1 MRDAMSGKELTRK
14 RPVPFPLYEIDI
26 FSASKEELRE
36 MSKTMGLNLSL
47 DEMEVIKDYF
57 SKKGRAPTDVELQSI
72 AQAWSEHCCYKSSKV
87 FLREYIFPIKN
98 PDVLAKGDAGVMAF
112 DDEHAYALRVES
124 HNHPSA
130 IEPYGGAATG
140 IGGIVRDVLAMGAQP
155 IALVDPLF
163 FGPLELRQVPNGV
176 KLPKYLASGV
186 VGGIRDYGNRIG
198 IPTVAGGV
206 YFDPAYTGNCLVNV
220 GCIGFLRRDK
230 LLNNAVKG
238 VGDVLIL
245 VGGRTGRDG
254 IHGVTFASAE
264 LHEASEDESRG
275 AVQLGDPIMKE
286 PTIHACLEVNE
297 RGLVSGIKDLGGG
310 GLSCV
315 VGEIALAGGCG
326 ADVQLDKVPL
336 KEAGLAPW
344 EIWVSES
351 QERMMLAAPE
361 ANAAAILEVFD
372 LWDVPATVIGKVVEK
387 QQVTL
392 NYQGEVVYNLDL
404 DFLTK
409 GPEYCRPWAPPKG
422 KEKTATV
429 EPKLPSLNEVVLAL
443 LSDPNIASKDWMIRQ
458 YDHEVRAST
467 VIKPLQGKAGHQ
479 GPGDAVV
486 LKPLPGSNKGL
497 AIAIGVNPWFTSQDP
512 YNGGRSSVDEVCR
525 NIIAV
530 GGRPHALTDCLNF
543 GNPEKPERLFE
554 FREAVR
560 GIGEMAQDLLL
571 AVPSGN
577 VSFYNETAHGPALP
591 TPTILGV
598 GLVDDIRK
606 CVTTDLKV
614 EDDPVYIVGETR
626 DEMGASALWRKY
638 GGKGAKVPASDPRA
652 LAATGE
658 MLRQAM
664 DKGLIRSC
672 HDCSDGG
679 LVVALAEM
687 CLGGDLGF
695 YGDLAPMGDLPTA
708 TKLFSESNSRFVV
721 EVDASKRAEWEALAG
736 SKAVHIGKV
745 GRGRMTVKDGSSNAV
760 DLKVPAMRK
769 AWSEPLWNLLGV

>member
-1 MRDAMSGKELTRK
+1 MASRELTRK
-14 RPVPFPLYEIDI
+14 RAVPFPLYEVDL
-26 FSASKEELRE
+26 FSASPEELRE

-47 DEMEVIKDYF
+47 EELDAVKAYF
-57 SKKGRAPTDVELQSI
+57 KARGRLPTDVELQSI
-72 AQAWSEHCCYKSSKV
+72 AQAWSEHCCYKSSKC
-87 FLREYIFPIKN
+87 FLREHIFGIKH

-163 FGPLELRQVPNGV
+163 FGPLDLMSVPQGV
-176 KLPKYLASGV
+176 KLPKYLAQGV
-186 VGGIRDYGNRIG
+186 VAGIRDYGNRIG
-198 IPTVAGGV
+198 IPTVAGGMF
-206 YFDPAYTGNCLVNV
+206 FDPSYTGNCLVNV
-220 GCIGFLRRDK
+220 GCIGFLRKDK
-230 LLNNAVKG
+230 LLNNAVRG

-264 LHEASEDESRG
+264 LSSGSEDESRG
-275 AVQLGDPIMKE
+275 AVQLGDPITKE

-326 ADVQLDKVPL
+326 AVVQLDKVPL

-351 QERMMLAAPE
+351 QERMMLASPKE
-361 ANAAAILEVFD
+361 NVESILEVFD
-372 LWDVPATVIGKVVEK
+372 LWDVPATVIGEVVKEQKVR
-387 QQVTL
+387 L
-392 NYQGEVVYNLDL
+392 IFQGEEVFDLDL

-409 GPEYCRPWAPPKG
+409 GPEYCRPTASSNGSALRPF
-422 KEKTATV
+422 KE
-429 EPKLPSLNEVVLAL
+429 PQLPESWNSVILSTLA
-443 LSDPNIASKDWMIRQ
+443 DPNIACKDWAIMQ

-467 VIKPLQGKAGHQ
+467 VIKPLQGKPGLH
-479 GPGDAVV
+479 GPADATV
-486 LKPLPGSNKGL
+486 LKPRTDSFRGL

-512 YNGGRSSVDEVCR
+512 YNGGRSAVDEACR

-554 FREAVR
+554 FKEAVR
-560 GIGEMAQDLLL
+560 GIGEMARDLDL

-577 VSFYNETAHGPALP
+577 VSFYNETAQGPALP
-591 TPTILGV
+591 TPTVLGV
-598 GLVDDIRK
+598 GIVEDIRK
-606 CVTTDLKV
+606 CVTTDFKV
-614 EDDPVYIVGETR
+614 ERNPVYVIGETR
-626 DEMGASALWRKY
+626 EEMGASALYRRY
-638 GGKGAKVPASDPRA
+638 GGSGGSVPAVDASA
-652 LAATGE
+652 LRSR
-658 MLRQAM
+658 MDLLLKAM
-664 DKGLIRSC
+664 SKGLIRSC

-679 LVVALAEM
+679 LAITLAEM

-695 YGDLAPMGDLPTA
+695 EGDLGALGDLPTA
-708 TKLFSESNSRFVV
+708 VKLFSETNSRFVV
-721 EVDASKRAEWEALAG
+721 EVELSKAGEFEALAEEQAFRIG
-736 SKAVHIGKV
+736 SV
-745 GRGRMTVKDGSSNAV
+745 GRSRMTIRDKGAAV
-760 DLKVPAMRK
+760 DLKIQAMRR
-769 AWSEPLWNLLGV
+769 AWSEPLWRSLG